1 MEQKVAGILSQL
13 VALASEVNRGGM
25 SRYGINTAKAFGV
38 PNSILHPMARKIGK
52 SHALALALWSTGW
65 REARIL
71 ACHVDDKKQ
80 VTKAQALDWA
90 RDFDSWEI
98 VDHAVKLFVEA
109 GLFHELLPAFVTSN
123 GEFKKRAAFSMMA
136 SAAVH
141 LKKEP
146 DQTFLDCLPM
156 IKAAAGDDRNFVKK
170 AVNWALRQIGKRALS
185 LHGPALSL
193 AGELAASDTK
203 AERWIGKDAAKELSD
218 PKTFVMIGQKKTP
231 KNKRKLLAQA
241 TDSLSTIR

>member
-13 VALASEVNRGGM
+13 AAHASETNRGGM
-25 SRYGINTAKAFGV
+25 NRYGINTAKAFGV
-38 PNSILHPMARKIGK
+38 SNAVLHPMAQKIGK
-52 SHALALALWSTGW
+52 DHAGAAALWQTGW

-71 ACHVDDKKQ
+71 ACYVDEKKQ

-109 GLFHELLPAFVTSN
+109 GLFHELVPAFVTSN

-141 LKKEP
+141 LKNEP
-146 DQTFLDCLPM
+146 DQTFLDCLAM
-156 IKAAAGDDRNFVKK
+156 IRAASGDDRNFVKK
-170 AVNWALRQIGKRALS
+170 AVNWALRQIGKRSLN
-185 LHGPALSL
+185 LHGPCLSL
-193 AGELAASDTK
+193 ARELAASDNKT
-203 AERWIGKDAAKELSD
+203 ARWIGKDAANELAD
-218 PKTFVMIGQKKTP
+218 EKIVVMIGQKTTP
-231 KNKRKLLAQA
+231 QNKRKLLAQA
-241 TDSLSTIR
+241 MGSLSTIR